1 MYTLIRSSISRGS
14 QYSTKLHQGDPMS
27 LIIFN
32 IVEDMLALLIKKR
45 AKDCG
50 QIRII
55 PQLVEYDLI
64 MDYPICG

>member
-1 MYTLIRSSISRGS
+1 
-14 QYSTKLHQGDPMS
+14 MS